1 MFSDEPVQ
9 IFGSSRQQ
17 IARRNS
23 ASLDINLKHSIELL
37 IQNSVAPNNHF
48 HNPSIFGRSL
58 INNTNQGIAIYM
70 KQNHFVLERSNP

>member
-23 ASLDINLKHSIELL
+23 ASLDINLKHSIEFYRDKDKWT
-37 IQNSVAPNNHF
+37 NHF